1 MIKTVQIEGA
11 PDMHPEHPVHDAAD
25 LASGKIDMLSLPVS
39 KHHVEVFD
47 MMDQDARCKYE
58 SLYSDLA
65 SLVKAGKAY
74 VLSNSRSVLSR
85 PDGSTG
91 WYKYVEWTEFDTTG
105 ILGA

>member
-1 MIKTVQIEGA
+1 MIKTVQIDGE
-11 PDMHPEHPVHDAAD
+11 PDTHPEHPIHDASD
-25 LASGKIDMLSLPVS
+25 LASGKVDLFQLPVS

-47 MMDQDARCKYE
+47 MMDCDSRSRYE
-58 SLYSDLA
+58 SLYSELA
-65 SLVKAGKAY
+65 AMVKAGKAF

-91 WYKYVEWTEFDTTG
+91 WYKYVEWTEFDTSG